1 MHASVVSVTPES
13 TTLSAPLDPNLNH
26 RETAFG
32 GSVAALA
39 ILSGWTHVHFKLS
52 GEGFETYTVI
62 QDSSVRYDKPIEG
75 PFVVKCGDIDPE
87 EWSRFVRMLS
97 RKGKARI
104 HVGATI
110 ESGGE
115 VAGSFKGAYVAILR

>member
-1 MHASVVSVTPES
+1 MQASVVSLTPES

-39 ILSGWTHVHFKLS
+39 ILSGWAHVHFRLR
-52 GEGFETYTVI
+52 GEGFETHTVI
-62 QDSSVRYDKPIEG
+62 QDSSVRYNKPIEG
-75 PFVVKCGDIDPE
+75 AFAATCGDIDAE
-87 EWSRFVRMLS
+87 DWTRFVRTLS

-104 HVGATI
+104 HVVATI

-115 VAGSFKGAYVAILR
+115 AAAEEP